1 MPSTHRSQANA
12 PEHVRYL
19 ATMGQSPAL
28 QLGAQFAPGTRLG
41 RYELLATIG
50 KGGMASVILAR
61 QRGPAG
67 FEKTVVVK
75 VIHPHMAQDR
85 AAINM
90 LLDEARVAAQ
100 IDHPNVVHTYE
111 LGEAHGTF
119 YIVMEYLA
127 GESFARVLKKA
138 AANVPPPL
146 TAALAGRIVGDAAA
160 GLSAAHALIGV
171 DGKPLDIVHRDVS
184 PGNIVVLYNGSVKV
198 VDFGI
203 AKAAGRVTS
212 TQDGELKG
220 KYGYMSP
227 EQIRNEVMD
236 ARSDVFSLGVVLWES
251 LALRR
256 LFQADNVAATLM
268 QILTSQRVPPS
279 TFQPEVP
286 RALDQI
292 TLQALAP
299 DPRDRFATMAEMHKA
314 IEDAIWQ
321 SRTGANEVS
330 TQMQWWFSDRIEARR
345 QLLSRA
351 TNDAAPL
358 SEGEVDEI
366 GQAFNNQS
374 GTLPPMQ
381 SPLIANQPPLVL
393 PTSRPSIKH
402 APYMPTVMFN
412 LHQRKSNRRT
422 VFAIAVLGT
431 IIGVLAAV
439 LVTGGSSDDEPTTGS
454 DGVVVAGGTDKPT
467 TTTPTKPQVTPIKP
481 DDKPPQI
488 KPEDKPDDK
497 IVTSRPELLISGEEN
512 AVRPD
517 VGTPTIIEPPTP
529 PEVKPEVKPDD
540 KKPDQPRIKPD
551 DKKPVVK
558 PAGKTDEELYKTAT
572 DRYLAGDFVAAE
584 AGFKQLLA
592 QSRGHA
598 GAHRG
603 LGFLYQRTGQKG
615 KALSE
620 YRLYLKL
627 NPNAKDAASVRK
639 RIQELEQ

>member
-1 MPSTHRSQANA
+1 MGLA
-12 PEHVRYL
+12 P
-19 ATMGQSPAL
+19 PAL

-61 QRGPAG
+61 QRGPGG
-67 FEKTVVVK
+67 FEKTVVIK
-75 VIHPHMAQDR
+75 VIHPHMAQDH

-90 LLDEARVAAQ
+90 LLDEARLAAQ

-127 GESFARVLKKA
+127 GESLARVLKKA
-138 AANVPPPL
+138 AAKLPPPL
-146 TAALAGRIVGDAAA
+146 QPAVAARIVGDAAA
-160 GLSAAHALIGV
+160 GLSAAHGLIGV

-203 AKAAGRVTS
+203 AKAQGRVTS

-227 EQIRNEVMD
+227 EQIKNEVMD

-256 LFQADNVAATLM
+256 LFEADNVAATLM
-268 QILTSQRVPPS
+268 QILTSQRVSPS

-292 TLQALAP
+292 AVQALAP
-299 DPRDRFATMAEMHKA
+299 DPRDRFQTMTEMHKA

-321 SRTGANEVS
+321 SRTGAAEVS

-351 TNDAAPL
+351 TLETPL
-358 SEGEVDEI
+358 SEREVDQI

-374 GTLPPMQ
+374 GTMPPIN
-381 SPLIANQPPLVL
+381 SPLIASQPLNAL
-393 PTSRPSIKH
+393 PTSRPSIKSSP
-402 APYMPTVMFN
+402 PYMPTAMFN
-412 LHQRKSNRRT
+412 VHQRKSNRRT

-439 LVTGGSSDDEPTTGS
+439 LASGSGGGNDDEQTFLA
-454 DGVVVAGGTDKPT
+454 GVDDKKPAAT
-467 TTTPTKPQVTPIKP
+467 TTTTTTTGPIKP
-481 DDKPPQI
+481 EPKPPLKSVVEPI
-488 KPEDKPDDK
+488 KRVDEVLDGD
-497 IVTSRPELLISGEEN
+497 EN
-512 AVRPD
+512 AGRPD
-517 VGTPTIIEPPTP
+517 VGTPVMAPVETVPDKPITP
-529 PEVKPEVKPDD
+529 ETTVVRVKPDD
-540 KKPDQPRIKPD
+540 RKPPPNPKPG
-551 DKKPVVK
+551 KP
-558 PAGKTDEELYKTAT
+558 PAELYKEAT
-572 DRYLAGDFVAAE
+572 DKYLGGDFAGAE
-584 AGFKQLLA
+584 AGFKQVLA
-592 QSRGHA
+592 VDRGHA

-603 LGFLYQRTGQKG
+603 LGFLYQRTGQKA

-620 YRLYLKL
+620 LRLYLKV
-627 NPNAKDAASVRK
+627 NPNAKDAGSVRK

>member
-1 MPSTHRSQANA
+1 
-12 PEHVRYL
+12 
-19 ATMGQSPAL
+19 
-28 QLGAQFAPGTRLG
+28 
-41 RYELLATIG
+41 
-50 KGGMASVILAR
+50 MASVILAR

-85 AAINM
+85 SAINM
-90 LLDEARVAAQ
+90 LLDEARLAAQ

-138 AANVPPPL
+138 AAKVPPPL
-146 TAALAGRIVGDAAA
+146 QPAVAGRVVADAAA

-203 AKAAGRVTS
+203 AKAQGRVTS

-227 EQIRNEVMD
+227 EQIKNEVMD
-236 ARSDVFSLGVVLWES
+236 ARSDVFSLGVVLWEA

-286 RALDQI
+286 RGLDQI

-299 DPRDRFATMAEMHKA
+299 DPRDRFQSMTEMHKA

-321 SRTGANEVS
+321 SRTGAAEVS
-330 TQMQWWFSDRIEARR
+330 TQMQWWFSDRIEQRR
-345 QLLSRA
+345 MLLSRA
-351 TNDAAPL
+351 TIEAPL
-358 SEGEVDEI
+358 SDGEVDQI

-374 GTLPPMQ
+374 GTMPPVH
-381 SPLIANQPPLVL
+381 SPLITGQPLNAL
-393 PTSRPSIKH
+393 PMSRPSLASGP
-402 APYMPTVMFN
+402 APYLPTAMFN
-412 LHQRKSNRRT
+412 VQQRKSNRRT

-439 LVTGGSSDDEPTTGS
+439 LVTGGKGDGDEPPATADNFLGGSSTPKETNPDTKPADPPKTPDSTGVTAVPIKPDEVIADDENAVRTEVGSGGIPTRPGLPPVKPDDKT
-454 DGVVVAGGTDKPT
+454 VAP
-467 TTTPTKPQVTPIKP
+467 PVKP
-481 DDKPPQI
+481 DDKP
-488 KPEDKPDDK
+488 
-497 IVTSRPELLISGEEN
+497 
-512 AVRPD
+512 A
-517 VGTPTIIEPPTP
+517 PP
-529 PEVKPEVKPDD
+529 VKPDD
-540 KKPDQPRIKPD
+540 KKPVKPD
-551 DKKPVVK
+551 DRKPPVK
-558 PAGKTDEELYKTAT
+558 PAGKSTEELYTT
-572 DRYLAGDFVAAE
+572 GTQLYLKGDFVGAEVAYKQILAVDRGNAA
-584 AGFKQLLA
+584 
-592 QSRGHA
+592 
-598 GAHRG
+598 AHKG
-603 LGFLYQRTGQKG
+603 LGFLYQRTNQKP
-615 KALSE
+615 KALAE

-627 NPNAKDAASVRK
+627 NPNAKDAAQMRK

>member
-1 MPSTHRSQANA
+1 MGLSPPA
-12 PEHVRYL
+12 P
-19 ATMGQSPAL
+19 

-90 LLDEARVAAQ
+90 LLDEARLAAQ

-127 GESFARVLKKA
+127 GESFARVLKRA
-138 AANVPPPL
+138 AAKVPPPL
-146 TAALAGRIVGDAAA
+146 QPTVAGRIVADAAA

-171 DGKPLDIVHRDVS
+171 DGRPLDIVHRDVS
-184 PGNIVVLYNGSVKV
+184 PGNIVVLYNGSIKV

-203 AKAAGRVTS
+203 AKAQGRVTS

-227 EQIRNEVMD
+227 EQIRNEIMD
-236 ARSDVFSLGVVLWES
+236 ARSDVFSLGVVLWEA

-279 TFQPEVP
+279 TFEPEVP

-299 DPRDRFATMAEMHKA
+299 DPRDRFQSMTEMHKA

-321 SRTGANEVS
+321 SRTGAAEVA
-330 TQMQWWFSDRIEARR
+330 TQMQWWFSDRIEQRR
-345 QLLSRA
+345 MLLSRA
-351 TNDAAPL
+351 SIEAPL
-358 SEGEVDEI
+358 SDGEVDQI
-366 GQAFNNQS
+366 GHAFNNQS
-374 GTLPPMQ
+374 GTMPPVQ
-381 SPLIANQPPLVL
+381 SPLIAGQPLNAL
-393 PTSRPSIKH
+393 PMSRPSLASSP
-402 APYMPTVMFN
+402 APYLPTAMFN
-412 LHQRKSNRRT
+412 VAQRKSNRRT
-422 VFAIAVLGT
+422 VLAIAVLGT
-431 IIGVLAAV
+431 IVGVLAAV
-439 LVTGGSSDDEPTTGS
+439 LVTGGGGADDDPPAIADHGLGGSNTTQPE
-454 DGVVVAGGTDKPT
+454 T
-467 TTTPTKPQVTPIKP
+467 
-481 DDKPPQI
+481 
-488 KPEDKPDDK
+488 KPEDKPKVEDK
-497 IVTSRPELLISGEEN
+497 PSITAVPIRPDEVISNNEN

-517 VGTPTIIEPPTP
+517 VGAGGIPTR
-529 PEVKPEVKPDD
+529 PEVAPVDDKPVIATVKPPADKKPPPKPPDD
-540 KKPDQPRIKPD
+540 KKPPP
-551 DKKPVVK
+551 VK
-558 PAGKTDEELYKTAT
+558 PPGKSTDELYKTGT
-572 DRYLAGDFVAAE
+572 ELYLKGDFTGAEVAY
-584 AGFKQLLA
+584 KQSLA
-592 QSRGHA
+592 VDRGNA
-598 GAHRG
+598 AAHKG
-603 LGFLYQRTGQKG
+603 LGFLYQRTNQKA
-615 KALSE
+615 KALAE
-620 YRLYLKL
+620 YRLYLRL
-627 NPNAKDAASVRK
+627 NPNAKDATQLRK